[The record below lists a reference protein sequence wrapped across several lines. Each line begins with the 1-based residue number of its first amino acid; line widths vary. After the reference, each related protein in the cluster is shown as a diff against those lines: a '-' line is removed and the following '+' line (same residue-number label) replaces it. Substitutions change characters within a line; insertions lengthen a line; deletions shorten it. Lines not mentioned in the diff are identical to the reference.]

1 MRSRSAFYLYGVLT
15 GVAAVMVLGIDL
27 DFKPPAENLLKDIK
41 ILIRNVELVIF
52 FVINFMSGI
61 YQAPMCATRSIFI
74 GCFVEA
80 LSLESFRC
88 VLGLH

>member
-1 MRSRSAFYLYGVLT
+1 MYGVLT